1 MRGSLSSTKLYLQVL
16 KGAIEKG
23 VIIYSILLLPYMD
36 ENVTF
41 SSTAKQAWSESE
53 VLFYVAQLYLLNL
66 GARYREKNASSIF
79 VKESIWGYEQENG
92 NITSCTNK
100 LQSFFFSGDLPPFLI
115 KICKARRLQLF

>member
-41 SSTAKQAWSESE
+41 SSTAKQAWGESE

-79 VKESIWGYEQENG
+79 VKESIWGYEQEKVCLHRTE
-92 NITSCTNK
+92 I
-100 LQSFFFSGDLPPFLI
+100 
-115 KICKARRLQLF
+115 